1 MSIGATVA
9 KARRDAGLTVAEV
22 SERTC
27 IRETIIRGI
36 EQDDY
41 SACGGDFYARGHLR
55 SIARVVGADGAA
67 LVGEYDATVRAPE
80 EITAAEALQPML
92 PIGSGGGRRRDE
104 PRGGRRRDEPRAGR
118 PPDEPGGWRGPVEPR
133 GHRRLNWTAILG
145 LALLA
150 VVAFI
155 GYQLATGGSGH
166 APAAAGGHGRPSA
179 AQPGPTVTRAATSPA
194 TLSVT
199 TLTPVSAAAFGP
211 GGTAQGDNPQNARL
225 ALAGNPATPW
235 HTSWYATARFGDL
248 RTGTGLLLDLG
259 RPVTV
264 TSARIM
270 LGSIPGAD
278 VELRAGNVPTLAGLQ
293 TVATATN
300 AGGVL
305 QLQPAGPVRSRYLLI
320 WFTLLP
326 PDGSG
331 TYQADISGIS
341 LRGEA

>member
-1 MSIGATVA
+1 MSIGGTL
-9 KARRDAGLTVAEV
+9 ARARLDAGITIAEV
-22 SERTC
+22 SERTR

-55 SIARVVGADGAA
+55 SIARVVGADAAA

-80 EITAAEALQPML
+80 EITAAEALQPLL
-92 PIGSGGGRRRDE
+92 PIGFGGRRRDE
-104 PRGGRRRDEPRAGR
+104 PRGGRQG
-118 PPDEPGGWRGPVEPR
+118 DEPGGGRWPDEPS
-133 GHRRLNWTAILG
+133 GRRRPNWTAILG
-145 LALLA
+145 LVLLA

-155 GYQLATGGSGH
+155 GYSLVTGGSGH
-166 APAAAGGHGRPSA
+166 APAAVRGPGRTAIARPK
-179 AQPGPTVTRAATSPA
+179 PTVARSATSPPA
-194 TLSVT
+194 PSAT

-211 GGTAQGDNPQNARL
+211 GGTVQGDNPQNAGL

-235 HTSWYATARFGDL
+235 HTSWYATSRFGGL

-259 RPVTV
+259 QPVAV
-264 TSARIM
+264 TSVRIL

-300 AGGVL
+300 AGSVL
-305 QLQPAGPVRSRYLLI
+305 QLQPAAPVRGRYLLI

-331 TYQADISGIS
+331 TYQADISGVS